1 MNCQDIE
8 RGVVPFYRAIMIELE
23 RRRLS
28 RGLSMQEI
36 CDHSGLADYYYSKAL
51 HASTPSGRQAR
62 WDSLQDLVDALFPEG
77 YDVEIRPKVGMR
89 LSAADLRCKIKSA
102 AALTDRKSQRE
113 FMRELGRL
121 GGVARREKFKNMTP
135 EERKAIAEKGRK
147 TKRQNQLLRAQ
158 IRKPEPK
165 SRKRRG
171 ALAPCVVAPAIAAP
185 SCSMDDIRSP
195 AAPTKDRNGY
205 DTAPA

>member
-1 MNCQDIE
+1 MNCKDIE
-8 RGVVPFYRAIMIELE
+8 RGVVPFFRAIMLELE
-23 RRRLS
+23 RQRLS

-62 WDSLQDLVDALFPEG
+62 WDSLQDLVDALFPAG
-77 YDVEIRPKVGMR
+77 YDVIIRPKAGMR

-121 GGVARREKFKNMTP
+121 GGVARRERFKNMTP

-147 TKRQNQLLRAQ
+147 TKRQNKLLRSQ

-165 SRKRRG
+165 PKKRRG
-171 ALAPCVVAPAIAAP
+171 ALAACVVVPASAAP
-185 SCSMDDIRSP
+185 SCTVGATGSP
-195 AAPTKDRNGY
+195 AE
-205 DTAPA
+205 